1 MLKNELNTAFQY
13 VDDVVG
19 GKIITGDLVKKNVE
33 RFIYLYDH
41 GKDIGVNF
49 NEKKAQHNLSFFD
62 HIKHHKGSFAR
73 RENNNLILSGWQA
86 YAQAYTFG
94 FYKEQPHEISGNI
107 VRLVQDSYIEVAKKN
122 GKTVLGAGN
131 CCYMVLADGE
141 PGAEVYIVAPSYDQA
156 YRAYKDCQKFIGNS
170 DFKKYCRVMARG
182 ITVLDTKYTRSEAGS
197 YIHPLSSD
205 PDSFEGKFAN
215 MALLDEVHIIK
226 DNLPYENL
234 KSGGAIRDNPLV
246 YMITTAGYDRESFCY
261 NYRKR
266 VINGLYDEP
275 GTDPSDHQIFGM
287 IHTLDEGDDYTDPA
301 NWPKANPQIGI
312 SIAYDTI
319 DAQIRSINADPVRYE
334 GVLTKHLNIWVDS
347 PKSFITPEVW
357 QRTEMDL
364 NLEDFRGCKVYGGLD
379 LAETDDLTSYVLLIE
394 DAEGKQYLYPRFY
407 LPEKRGQ
414 EMTEQKIFNM
424 KKYAAEK
431 KIFLLDS
438 VMFTPELLLQHIQE
452 DANRFD
458 YQMLGCDPWRSK
470 TILHPCQQILG
481 KYYDAQ
487 NEKYGERFQTIAQSN
502 ENLSP
507 TMQELYRRVH
517 LETIF
522 HFPNQILDWNIRN
535 TRIKKDWNDNWR
547 PYKDSDN
554 EKIDGTLGCMMA
566 IWSRMKMLGQLNGSV
581 YDERGLLSA

>member
-1 MLKNELNTAFQY
+1 LKNELKTAFQY
-13 VDDVVG
+13 VDDVVS

-49 NEKKAQHNLSFFD
+49 NEKKAQHNLAFFD

-73 RENNNLILSGWQA
+73 RNDNRLILSGWQA

-94 FYKEQPHEISGNI
+94 FYREEPHEISGNI

-141 PGAEVYIVAPSYDQA
+141 PGAEVYIVAPTYDQS
-156 YRAYKDCQKFIGNS
+156 YRAYMDCQKFINNS
-170 DFKKYCRVMARG
+170 NFKKYCRVMARG
-182 ITVLDTKYTRSEAGS
+182 ITVIDTKTTRIEAGS

-234 KSGGAIRDNPLV
+234 KSGGAIRDSPLV

-266 VINGLYDEP
+266 VINNLYEEP
-275 GTDPSDHQIFGM
+275 GSDPADHQIFGM
-287 IHTLDEGDDYTDPA
+287 IHTLDEGDDYEDPA

-319 DAQIRSINADPVRYE
+319 AAQIRSIKQDPVRFE

-347 PKSFITPEVW
+347 PKSFITAEIW
-357 QRTEMDL
+357 KRTEMDL

-379 LAETDDLTSYVLLIE
+379 LAETDDLTAYVLLIE
-394 DAEGKQYLYPRFY
+394 DADGKQYLYPRFY
-407 LPEKRGQ
+407 LPEKRAT
-414 EMTEQKIFNM
+414 ELTEQKIFNM
-424 KKYAAEK
+424 KKYAADK

-438 VMFTPELLLQHIQE
+438 VMFTPEVLLQHIQE
-452 DANRFD
+452 DADRFD

-470 TILHPCQQILG
+470 TILHQCQQILG

-487 NEKYGERFQTIAQSN
+487 NEKYNERFQLVAQRP

-507 TMQELYRRVH
+507 TMQELYRRAH

-522 HFPNQILDWNIRN
+522 HFPNAVLDWNIRN

-547 PYKDSDN
+547 AYKDSDN

-566 IWSRMKMLGQLNGSV
+566 IWSRMKMLGQIDGSI
-581 YDERGLLSA
+581 YDERDVLTA